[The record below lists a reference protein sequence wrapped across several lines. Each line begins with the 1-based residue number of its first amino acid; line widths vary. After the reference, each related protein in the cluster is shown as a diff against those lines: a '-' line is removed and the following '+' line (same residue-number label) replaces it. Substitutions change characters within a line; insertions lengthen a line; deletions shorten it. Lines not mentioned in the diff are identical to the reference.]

1 MRALL
6 IAAALGGL
14 TSSDSKDLDRALAGR
29 GAGLP
34 VACLNANADAT
45 PQVMSDR
52 VLLYSD
58 GARIWRNDLAAP
70 CPGLDDDAL
79 IVNELYGGRVC
90 RGDQFYTLRRPSLNI
105 PGPRCVLGAFVP
117 YDKPR

>member
-6 IAAALGGL
+6 IAAMLGALTGA
-14 TSSDSKDLDRALAGR
+14 DSRDLDRALAGR
-29 GAGLP
+29 VAGAP
-34 VACLNANADAT
+34 VVCLSENVGST
-45 PQVMSDR
+45 PRVMNDR
-52 VLLYSD
+52 VLLYGS

-79 IVNELYGGRVC
+79 IVSELYGGQVC
-90 RGDQFYTLRRPSLNI
+90 RGDKFYTLRRPGLRI